1 MTNDPLHS
9 TSEDNGLAA
18 MPQGAIRIYSVGV
31 STAGVAEIRMAQA
44 STGTKIIAT
53 TTDESGAD
61 RTRALIKDKGFEEQI
76 DVKVEDVCLPLP
88 YADDDFDYV
97 YARLVL
103 HYLTRKQLA
112 AALDELFRVL
122 KSGGKLFVVVRST
135 DNRAATTNAISYDPE
150 TGMTTHLT
158 KPNNEISETRQRFFH
173 TMETIS
179 EFIKN
184 AGFSIEHIKSYD
196 EKLFY
201 DFGRTITSDHSNNL
215 IEVLADK

>member
-61 RTRALIKDKGFEEQI
+61 RTRELIKDKGYEEQI
-76 DVKVEDVCLPLP
+76 DVKIEDICLPLP

-103 HYLTRKQLA
+103 HYLTRQQLA

-135 DNRAATTNAISYDPE
+135 NNRAATTNAISYDPE
-150 TGMTTHLT
+150 TGMTTHTT
-158 KPNNEISETRQRFFH
+158 KISEGSVIRQRFFH
-173 TMETIS
+173 TTETIT
-179 EFIKN
+179 EFVKK
-184 AGFSIEHIKSYD
+184 AGFSIEYVKGYD
-196 EKLFY
+196 EKLFF
-201 DFGRTITSDHSNNL
+201 DFDRTIPSDHSNNL
-215 IEVLADK
+215 IEVLAAK